1 MKLNIED
8 VVRQYYQSL
17 FFLFVPNICNARCNF
32 CYVRP
37 SVSEDAQLSKNT
49 LSRLPIFLARMR
61 QLGFDTIRLTGG
73 EPTCFSNI
81 IELVRLIVEH
91 GFSYTILSN
100 GLEHDRLVELTATYK
115 PVKVQL
121 SVHSL
126 VRHGDIFGVKSS
138 ISEIFSLVQNLKSKD
153 ILVSVN
159 MMYMEEN
166 ADEIPGII
174 SAFSQLGAQEFKVIF
189 PNIPTV
195 SHNLKCNYSNTVELL
210 RQKFRGEPN
219 IRFTSLENIDCLLKT
234 RGYASFTL
242 PEFEMF
248 ECCAAVGESA
258 PLKLN
263 SGGDNLEEILIRIRD
278 QGLAAVSFPCKS
290 HVNTCPTNLRK
301 L

>member
-1 MKLNIED
+1 MKSNIED

-37 SVSEDAQLSKNT
+37 SFSEKALLSRNT
-49 LSRLPIFLARMR
+49 LSRLPIFLNRMR
-61 QLGFDTIRLTGG
+61 LLGFDTVRLTGG

-81 IELVRLIVEH
+81 MELVRLIVEH

-100 GLEHDRLVELTATYK
+100 GLEHDRLVELTTTYK

-126 VRHGDIFGVKSS
+126 ARHGDIFGVKST

-153 ILVSVN
+153 IPVSVN
-159 MMYMEEN
+159 VLYLEEN
-166 ADEIPGII
+166 AVEIPDII
-174 SAFSQLGAQEFKVIF
+174 RTFRQLGAQEYKVIF
-189 PNIPTV
+189 PNIPTA
-195 SHNLKCNYSNTVELL
+195 SDNLRSSYKNTVELL
-210 RQKFRGEPN
+210 MQKYNDEPN
-219 IRFTSLENIDCLLKT
+219 IRFTSLDNIDCLLKA

-242 PEFEMF
+242 PNFDVF
-248 ECCAAVGESA
+248 ECCATVGETAS
-258 PLKLN
+258 LKVN
-263 SGGDNLEEILIRIRD
+263 SVCDNLEEILLRIRD
-278 QGLAAVSFPCKS
+278 HGVAAVSFPCTS
-290 HVNTCPTNLRK
+290 HINTCPINLRK